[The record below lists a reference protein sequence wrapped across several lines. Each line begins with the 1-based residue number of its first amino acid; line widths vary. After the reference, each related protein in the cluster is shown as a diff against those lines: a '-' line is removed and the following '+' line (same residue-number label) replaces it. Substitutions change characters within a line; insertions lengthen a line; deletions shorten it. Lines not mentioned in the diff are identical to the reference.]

1 MTAAASL
8 ARPRPDVGLIVLYL
22 ALALPLEL
30 WAALE
35 RPLPWLNY
43 GYGWASGVAYGIG
56 APVAAYLLWRRSG
69 RARLAA
75 YVFFTFDAVRS
86 IRLGH
91 PLPLALDVATVLYLQ
106 TPPMRRLYPSMARRA
121 RAWRRRLGAR

>member
-1 MTAAASL
+1 MTGLTSL
-8 ARPRPDVGLIVLYL
+8 TRPRPDVGLIVLYL
-22 ALALPLEL
+22 TLALPLEL
-30 WAALE
+30 WAAAK
-35 RPLPWLNY
+35 RPLPGLNY

-56 APVAAYLLWRRSG
+56 APVAGYLLWRSSE

-75 YVFFTFDAVRS
+75 YVFFALDTVRS

-91 PLPLALDVATVLYLQ
+91 PLPLALDVAIVLYLQ

>member
-1 MTAAASL
+1 MTATAPR

-30 WAALE
+30 LATLE
-35 RPLPWLNY
+35 RPLPGLNY
-43 GYGWASGVAYGIG
+43 GHGWAGGVAYGIG
-56 APVAAYLLWRRSG
+56 APAAAYLLWRRSG

-91 PLPLALDVATVLYLQ
+91 PLPLALDVAIVLYLQ
-106 TPPMRRLYPSMARRA
+106 TLPMRRLYPSMARRA